1 METIPMTDVIE
12 VDNSLMEE
20 FLFCSSI
27 SATVERNCGKGTAER
42 ERVKGSWNRKSNL
55 VVLDKMRKVEKHWK
69 EKRETGADEAMEARY
84 C

>member
-42 ERVKGSWNRKSNL
+42 ERVEMTDNL
-55 VVLDKMRKVEKHWK
+55 Q
-69 EKRETGADEAMEARY
+69 AQI
-84 C
+84 